1 MGTLAADFSA
11 LKASL
16 FERVRQKAS
25 GTLFVATVDNHAAQI
40 VLSRGQLLG
49 VAHNGLCNE
58 SALNQL
64 AATAPLRFSFTPE
77 LIYPL
82 METLLPEQAE
92 QLLQRLGYSE
102 ADGET
107 STAEL
112 EAEPEIEPQAEPAD
126 EPPAAAAGKTLR
138 VYRGR
143 VIQP

>member
-1 MGTLAADFSA
+1 MGSLEADFSR

-16 FERVRQKAS
+16 FELIGQGAT

-49 VAHNGLCNE
+49 IAHNGLSNDA
-58 SALNQL
+58 ALRHL
-64 AATAPLRFSFTPE
+64 AAMAPLRFSFTPE

-92 QLLQRLGYSE
+92 QLLQNLGY
-102 ADGET
+102 GVT
-107 STAEL
+107 SAVDSGRVEV
-112 EAEPEIEPQAEPAD
+112 EEQEQAVPAVD
-126 EPPAAAAGKTLR
+126 TGATLR

-143 VIQP
+143 VIRS